1 LKKKIFLSVL
11 LLAALVG
18 CATTDELKKVQSSLD
33 QKIADVVYNRVA
45 VVEKKVAA
53 MEEESLPRLKA
64 EDSAIRDEANKNF
77 EALTV
82 LRKSTA
88 ESGADI
94 TDIRDTIQQLRGQV
108 EALRKDLATAVTYSN
123 RKDDEYKEIREKL
136 NNTLFKINF
145 IENFLGI
152 GKRDDQPEGTE
163 KGEKSKDAPKGKPD
177 KESAYAAAYELFK
190 DGKFDKAREAFQNFL
205 KQYPDTEYSDNA
217 QFWIGECY
225 YFEKKYENAILEYEK
240 VAKNYP
246 DGDKVPYALLKQG
259 IAFLNLGDKASA
271 KLILQRVIK
280 DYPNTNQART
290 AKATLLNIK

>member
-1 LKKKIFLSVL
+1 MKINIFLLML
-11 LLAALVG
+11 LLASLSG
-18 CATTDELKKVQSSLD
+18 CATTDALRKVQSELD
-33 QKIADVVYNRVA
+33 QKIADVVDNRVV

-53 MEEESLPRLKA
+53 AEQNLSILKA
-64 EDSAIRDEANKNF
+64 EDIAIRGEVTRNF
-77 EALTV
+77 EGVTA
-82 LRKSTA
+82 LRKSAA
-88 ESGADI
+88 ETGADMA
-94 TDIRDTIQQLRGQV
+94 DIRDNIQQLRGQI
-108 EALRKDLATAVTYSN
+108 EALRKDLATALTRAN
-123 RKDDEYKEIREKL
+123 KDEEAKEIREKL
-136 NNTLFKINF
+136 NNTVFKINF

-152 GKRDDQPEGTE
+152 GKREDQPEGTE
-163 KGEKSKDAPKGKPD
+163 KGEKPKEVPKGKPD

-190 DGKFDKAREAFQNFL
+190 DGKFDKGREAFQNFL

-259 IAFLNLGDKASA
+259 IAFMNLGDKASA
-271 KLILQRVIK
+271 KLILQRVIN